1 MAEAESGTR
10 KAEVDRLF
18 WVCVGGAVGSGARY
32 LISGWV
38 AQALGTAFP
47 YGTLLVNLIGSFA
60 LASLMHVGL
69 ATDLVPPTLRIALA
83 TGVLGGF
90 TTYSTFSYETFRY
103 LQEGAIWMASLNVA
117 VTVVACLAGCV
128 LGFALARAAVGG

>member
-1 MAEAESGTR
+1 M
-10 KAEVDRLF
+10 DRLF
-18 WVCVGGAVGSGARY
+18 WVCVGGAVGTGARY
-32 LISGWV
+32 LVSGWA
-38 AQALGTAFP
+38 AQVLGTGFP
-47 YGTLLVNLIGSFA
+47 YGTLVVNLAGSFT
-60 LASLMHVGL
+60 LAGLMHVGV

-117 VTVVACLAGCV
+117 VTVVACLVGCV
-128 LGFALARAAVGG
+128 LGFALARASVGG